1 MTRWVKLP
9 DDAQVTMSR
18 ESWESTQGLSPLSKI
33 GIGAAI
39 VAVIFVM
46 GGGCHADKKGDQP
59 NPTPS
64 VSAPAKVSH

>member
-1 MTRWVKLP
+1 MSRWVKLP

-18 ESWESTQGLSPLSKI
+18 ESWESTQGMSPLSKM

-39 VAVIFVM
+39 VGIILVL
-46 GGGCHADKKGDQP
+46 GGGCHADKKSDQP

-64 VSAPAKVSH
+64 VSAPAKITH